1 MEYELR
7 PVRASAQQEKSGE
20 IYHQPAPASHSDA
33 SISPIEGNIVS
44 ETASIRQHDK
54 VVTGWMPLVL
64 RPWSLFIFLLVF
76 IGIFIT
82 LIGLYVRSKRE
93 QGLSNERESRHYLW
107 TYGPTAVFI
116 VLAAFWRHLDYQ
128 VKLLMPYVELA
139 KGPKHAKLTVMLD
152 YISPFQPVAFWYA
165 CKNRHWLVI
174 LSATA
179 FATLK
184 IAVIFA
190 TGLFILQGTALQTAD
205 KDFLRYQNQFSAVGF
220 KPDVD
225 ARASLTVFGVTA
237 LNLSY
242 PAGTSHDFA
251 IQTFSNFGNVPLDNI
266 ASISVPADVFSAKLD
281 CQPARLEWIDDRDLV
296 NEITPLSQFYNTT
309 AFVPGCTLKKIRLD
323 APGWLGNDTQQG
335 YYGRIQNSTCQEI
348 QDPVAANRLFVGIA
362 YSTRFNYLNSL
373 RNYTAFVC
381 TPSYTIQRN
390 EITIPHNR
398 LNDYSQISS
407 LRPLSDASSIP
418 GFTPKDLTD
427 AVYAALAASYSQ
439 LNNGGWDRSFDPFF
453 TLMSA
458 IQPQLNYT
466 AFMEPDILKPAAE
479 DLYVTLA
486 AQIAG
491 SSLTQP
497 TSDTT
502 IVNATVSKIQQRLI
516 LRPVSV
522 IVMEIIVAILIF
534 ITILLSV
541 MIPRQGVAPRD
552 PSSIGA
558 VATILSRS
566 RSLEQSLSGTS
577 NLSEKDLETWL
588 HRYRFYSTVEVT
600 SSGRI
605 FKIELADVHPNSG
618 DNQRYSDETKL
629 PEPAERSKWW
639 KPLGLKWWVIIPLVV
654 FPIAII
660 VALEVLYRKS
670 VRDQGLAY
678 IPDGGYVHY
687 TWVFVPA
694 FVMVVIVT
702 LFNMLD
708 YATRCIAPYQAMR
721 ADSTVASRGILYN
734 PNGKLTLPALWF
746 AIKEKHVTVIATT
759 FAVLIAP
766 VLTIAVSGLFYS
778 QLAANASTLTVQQ
791 DTWFNVSFPDYNV
804 NTTDDIISSLIVSGN
819 LSYPRWTYEDLA
831 FGELSVLN
839 DTTEAMDAADSVTVS
854 VPAVRSALNCS
865 IIPRER
871 HLELRLGQEETIERG
886 QNLTEL
892 PVWVNISMPDQCGNS
907 GTIFNNI
914 TWLTDNIEHPQ
925 TGYFGHVLPIS
936 SFEGE
941 NCPKLAVFYGKMN
954 NNKIANFSTLF
965 CSGYTQSLEVETT
978 FLLPDFMID
987 TTTPGVSPPKRRE
1000 ETARWFS
1007 NQSVSIEY
1015 SFATL
1020 KADSSSPDIFDDF
1033 IRGVVY
1039 GKNGMPPEELLD
1051 PEKLMEGTA
1060 WLYAVSATQ
1069 TLNQDTR
1076 IPNANG
1082 AARIEGVSRTRPRS
1096 RLVQSLVSTRVLQVL
1111 LAFIMLTTVVAY
1123 IGVKARELLPRESN
1137 SIATVGGYLAGS
1149 DVLRLVPDG
1158 AEWGAGGKGGGTGSQ
1173 EVFAGY
1179 MFGFGWWEDTER
1191 AGRRRYGVGIG
1202 RGGGR
1207 TSPS

>member
-7 PVRASAQQEKSGE
+7 PVGASVQRAQEKSGE
-20 IYHQPAPASHSDA
+20 IYQQPTSSEA
-33 SISPIEGNIVS
+33 SISPVEGNVVS
-44 ETASIRQHDK
+44 ETASIRRHDK
-54 VVTGWMPLVL
+54 VATGWMPIVL
-64 RPWSLFIFLLVF
+64 RPWSLLVFLLVF
-76 IGIFIT
+76 MGIFIT
-82 LIGLYVRSKRE
+82 LIGLYVKSKRD

-128 VKLLMPYVELA
+128 VKLLMPYIELA
-139 KGPKHAKLTVMLD
+139 QGPKHAKLTVMLD

-174 LSATA
+174 LSAVA

-205 KDFLRYQNQFSAVGF
+205 KDFLRYQSQFSAAGF
-220 KPDVD
+220 EPDVD
-225 ARASLTVFGVTA
+225 ARAGLTIFGVTA

-242 PAGTSHDFA
+242 PAGTSHKYA
-251 IQTFSNFGNVPLDNI
+251 IQTFTNFGNVPLDNI

-281 CQPARLEWIDDRDLV
+281 CQPARLEWVDDRDLV
-296 NEITPLSQFYNTT
+296 TEITPLSQFYNTT
-309 AFVPGCTLKKIRLD
+309 AFVSGCTLKKIRLD

-335 YYGRIQNSTCQEI
+335 YYARVQNSTCQEI
-348 QDPVAANRLFVGIA
+348 RDPAAASRLFVA
-362 YSTRFNYLNSL
+362 MTYSTRANYTNTL

-381 TPSYTIQRN
+381 TPSYTVQRS
-390 EITIPHNR
+390 EVTIPSNR

-407 LRPLSDASSIP
+407 LKPLGESSSIQ
-418 GFTPKDLTD
+418 GFTQKDLTD
-427 AVYAALAASYSQ
+427 AIYTSLSSSYSQ
-439 LNNGGWDRSFDPFF
+439 LGYSGWDRTLDPFF
-453 TLMSA
+453 TLMST

-466 AFMEPDILKPAAE
+466 AFMDPDILKPAAE
-479 DLYVTLA
+479 DLYAAVA

-491 SSLTQP
+491 SLLTQP
-497 TSDTT
+497 TSNTA
-502 IVNATVSKIQQRLI
+502 VVEATVSKIQQRLI
-516 LRPVSV
+516 LRPVS
-522 IVMEIIVAILIF
+522 IIIMEIIVAILIF
-534 ITILLSV
+534 ITILLIV

-558 VATILSRS
+558 LATILSRS
-566 RSLEQSLSGTS
+566 SALEQSLSGTS
-577 NLSEKDLETWL
+577 NLPEKQLETWL
-588 HRYRFYSTVEVT
+588 HRYRFYSTVEAT

-605 FKIELADVHPNSG
+605 FKIELADMFPNTG
-618 DNQRYSDETKL
+618 HKQRYSDEIKL
-629 PEPAERSKWW
+629 PEPVERHTWW

-660 VALEVLYRKS
+660 AVLEVLYRKS
-670 VRDQGLAY
+670 ARNKGLAY

-708 YATRCIAPYQAMR
+708 YATRCVAPYQAMR

-734 PNGKLTLPALWF
+734 PNGKLTLPALWY

-778 QLAANASTLTVQQ
+778 ELAASTSTLTVQQ
-791 DTWFNVSFPDYNV
+791 NTWFNMSFPDYSV
-804 NTTDDIISSLIVSGN
+804 NTTDDIISSLIISGN
-819 LSYPRWTYEDLA
+819 LSYPSWTYEDLA

-839 DTTEAMDAADSVTVS
+839 DTTEVMQAAESVTLS
-854 VPAVRSALNCS
+854 VPAVRSTLNCT
-865 IIPRER
+865 IIPQER
-871 HLELRLGQEETIERG
+871 YLELRLGQEETVSRG

-892 PVWVNISMPDQCGNS
+892 PVWVNISMPDQCGNA
-907 GTIFNNI
+907 GTIYNNI
-914 TWLTDNIEHPQ
+914 TWLVENLEHPQ
-925 TGYFGHVLPIS
+925 TGYFGNILS
-936 SFEGE
+936 LGFEDG
-941 NCPKLAVFYGKMN
+941 CPDFAAFFGKMVN
-954 NNKIANFSTLF
+954 NRIANFSTLF
-965 CSGYTQSLEVETT
+965 CSGFTQSLEVETT
-978 FLLPDFMID
+978 FLLPNFMID
-987 TTTPGVSPPKRRE
+987 TTTPGVSPPRRKE

-1007 NQSVSIEY
+1007 NQTVSVGY

-1020 KADSSSPDIFDDF
+1020 KVNSSSPDIFDDF
-1033 IRGVVY
+1033 IGGVVY
-1039 GKNGMPPEELLD
+1039 GKNGIPTEELLN
-1051 PEKLMEGTA
+1051 PERFRDGVT
-1060 WLYAVSATQ
+1060 WLYGVSATQ
-1069 TLNQDTR
+1069 TLSQDTR
-1076 IPNANG
+1076 IPNPNG
-1082 AARIEGVSRTRPRS
+1082 ASKLEGVSKTRPRS

-1111 LAFIMLTTVVAY
+1111 LAFIMLTTIVAY

-1158 AEWGAGGKGGGTGSQ
+1158 AEWGAGGKGGGTGSE

-1207 TSPS
+1207 ASPS